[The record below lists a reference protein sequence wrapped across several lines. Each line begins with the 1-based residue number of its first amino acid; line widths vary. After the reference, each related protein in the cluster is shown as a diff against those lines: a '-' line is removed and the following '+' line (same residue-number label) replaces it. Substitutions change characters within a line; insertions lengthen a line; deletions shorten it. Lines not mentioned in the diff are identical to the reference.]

1 MTSSIVNFPPIKR
14 YNNLK
19 QYKLL
24 KELYSIFVIRP
35 ALIKEYITKMNAIM
49 LELETEG
56 TLCHELLA
64 ANRIIWDKDQHIR
77 SFYTIPGNYSSYR
90 CIHFVAVPVLF
101 ASYEKLVSIMKP
113 HGLKVI
119 NSEQFSMV
127 YNLESYQTFT
137 KDVYEGLY
145 EPNTSY
151 ILSQP
156 KDLLKHYKDVSSGLP
171 YLYRYNLRDLAFSFC
186 VKDQHKYRQQALLNR
201 LRTKI
206 QEKISS
212 LPIAE
217 EVAVYM
223 ETMGRIF
230 TKEEWEAIHPIGKEE
245 ETKEAVIEEVKIETK
260 TEPEIPREA
269 TEEEV
274 YQITRK
280 YVKENQSK
288 ASKDVKQAIREGLFK
303 EINRA
308 LNKILVEVETE
319 DLVIAPEGAIR
330 AILDELQIITPGKKI
345 MKSLKDRVV
354 AKLTV

>member
-1 MTSSIVNFPPIKR
+1 
-14 YNNLK
+14 
-19 QYKLL
+19 
-24 KELYSIFVIRP
+24 
-35 ALIKEYITKMNAIM
+35 LIKEYITKMNAII

-56 TLCHELLA
+56 TLCNELLA

-90 CIHFVAVPVLF
+90 CIHFVAVPALF

-119 NSEQFSMV
+119 NTEQFSMV

-137 KDVYEGLY
+137 KEVYESLY
-145 EPNTSY
+145 TQEEPNTSY

-171 YLYRYNLRDLAFSFC
+171 YLYRYNLRDLAFRFG

-206 QEKISS
+206 QEKIMS
-212 LPIAE
+212 LPVDE
-217 EVAVYM
+217 EVALYM
-223 ETMGRIF
+223 ETMENIF
-230 TKEEWEAIHPIGKEE
+230 TKDELESIFYSEE
-245 ETKEAVIEEVKIETK
+245 ETKDVVVEDVKIETHDGSK
-260 TEPEIPREA
+260 PVLS
-269 TEEEV
+269 EEEL
-274 YQITRK
+274 YQRTRK

-308 LNKILVEVETE
+308 LNKILVEVASE

-330 AILDELQIITPGKKI
+330 AILDEMQIITPGKKI
-345 MKSLKDRVV
+345 MKSLKDRVI

>member
-1 MTSSIVNFPPIKR
+1 M
-14 YNNLK
+14 
-19 QYKLL
+19 
-24 KELYSIFVIRP
+24 
-35 ALIKEYITKMNAIM
+35 IKEYITKMKPMNAIM

-137 KDVYEGLY
+137 KDVYEGLC

-156 KDLLKHYKDVSSGLP
+156 KDLVKHYKDVSSGLP
-171 YLYRYNLRDLAFSFC
+171 YLYRYNLRDLAFRFG
-186 VKDQHKYRQQALLNR
+186 VEDQHKYRQQALLNR
-201 LRTKI
+201 LRAKI
-206 QEKISS
+206 QEKIMS
-212 LPIAE
+212 LPIDE
-217 EVAVYM
+217 EVALYM
-223 ETMGRIF
+223 ETMEKIF
-230 TKEEWEAIHPIGKEE
+230 TKDELEDIFYSEE
-245 ETKEAVIEEVKIETK
+245 ETKEVVVENVKIETHNGSK
-260 TEPEIPREA
+260 PVLS
-269 TEEEV
+269 EEEL
-274 YQITRK
+274 YQRTRN
-280 YVKENQSK
+280 YVKETQSK
-288 ASKDVKQAIREGLFK
+288 TSKDVKQAIREGLFK

-308 LNKILVEVETE
+308 LNKILVEVESE
-319 DLVIAPEGAIR
+319 DIVIAPEGAIR

-345 MKSLKDRVV
+345 MKTLKDRVV

>member
-1 MTSSIVNFPPIKR
+1 
-14 YNNLK
+14 
-19 QYKLL
+19 
-24 KELYSIFVIRP
+24 
-35 ALIKEYITKMNAIM
+35 M

-56 TLCHELLA
+56 TLCNELLA

-119 NSEQFSMV
+119 NTEQFSMV

-171 YLYRYNLRDLAFSFC
+171 YLYRYNLRDLAFSFG

-206 QEKISS
+206 QEKIAT

-245 ETKEAVIEEVKIETK
+245 ETKEAVIEDVKIETHNGSK
-260 TEPEIPREA
+260 PVLS
-269 TEEEV
+269 EEEL
-274 YQITRK
+274 YQRTRN
-280 YVKENQSK
+280 YVKETQSK
-288 ASKDVKQAIREGLFK
+288 TSKDVKQAIREGLFK

-308 LNKILVEVETE
+308 LNKILVEVESE

-330 AILDELQIITPGKKI
+330 AILDEMQIITPGKKI

>member
-1 MTSSIVNFPPIKR
+1 
-14 YNNLK
+14 
-19 QYKLL
+19 
-24 KELYSIFVIRP
+24 
-35 ALIKEYITKMNAIM
+35 M

-56 TLCHELLA
+56 TLCNELLA

-119 NSEQFSMV
+119 NTEQFSMV

-171 YLYRYNLRDLAFSFC
+171 YLYRYNLRDLAFSFG

-206 QEKISS
+206 QEKIAT

-245 ETKEAVIEEVKIETK
+245 ETKEAVIEDVKIETHNGSK
-260 TEPEIPREA
+260 PVLS
-269 TEEEV
+269 EEEL
-274 YQITRK
+274 YQRTRN
-280 YVKENQSK
+280 YVKETQSK
-288 ASKDVKQAIREGLFK
+288 TSKDVKQAIREGLFK

-308 LNKILVEVETE
+308 LNKILVEVESE

>member
-1 MTSSIVNFPPIKR
+1 
-14 YNNLK
+14 
-19 QYKLL
+19 
-24 KELYSIFVIRP
+24 
-35 ALIKEYITKMNAIM
+35 MNAIII
-49 LELETEG
+49 ELETEAI
-56 TLCHELLA
+56 LCQELLT
-64 ANRIIWDKDQHIR
+64 ANGINWDKEQYYK
-77 SFYTIPGNYSSYR
+77 SYNMSEYPSYR
-90 CIHFVAVPVLF
+90 CLDFIAVPTLF

-137 KDVYEGLY
+137 KEVYEGLY
-145 EPNTSY
+145 TQEEPSTSY
-151 ILSQP
+151 ILSEP
-156 KDLLKHYKDVSSGLP
+156 KDLAKHYRDVIEGLP
-171 YLYRYNLRDLAFSFC
+171 YLYCYNLRDLAMRFD
-186 VKDQHKYRQQALLNR
+186 VDNQHNYRQQALLNR
-201 LRTKI
+201 VRAKI
-206 QEKISS
+206 EEKIMS
-212 LPIAE
+212 LPIDE
-217 EVAVYM
+217 ELALYV
-223 ETMGRIF
+223 ETMESIF
-230 TKEEWEAIHPIGKEE
+230 TKEEWEEIHPIEE

-330 AILDELQIITPGKKI
+330 AILDEMKIIAPGKKL
-345 MKSLKDRVV
+345 MNSLKDRVV

>member
-1 MTSSIVNFPPIKR
+1 M
-14 YNNLK
+14 
-19 QYKLL
+19 
-24 KELYSIFVIRP
+24 
-35 ALIKEYITKMNAIM
+35 IKEYITKMNAII

-56 TLCHELLA
+56 TLCNELLA

-90 CIHFVAVPVLF
+90 CIHFVAVPALF

-119 NSEQFSMV
+119 NTEQFSMV

-137 KDVYEGLY
+137 KEVYESLY
-145 EPNTSY
+145 TQEEPNTSY

-171 YLYRYNLRDLAFSFC
+171 YLYRYNLRDLAFRFG

-206 QEKISS
+206 QEKIMS
-212 LPIAE
+212 LPVDE
-217 EVAVYM
+217 EVALYM
-223 ETMGRIF
+223 ETMENIF
-230 TKEEWEAIHPIGKEE
+230 TKDELESIFYSEE
-245 ETKEAVIEEVKIETK
+245 ETKDVVVEDVKIETHDGSK
-260 TEPEIPREA
+260 PVLS
-269 TEEEV
+269 EEEL
-274 YQITRK
+274 YQRTRK

-308 LNKILVEVETE
+308 LNKILVEVASE

-330 AILDELQIITPGKKI
+330 AILDEMQIITPGKKI
-345 MKSLKDRVV
+345 MKSLKDRVI